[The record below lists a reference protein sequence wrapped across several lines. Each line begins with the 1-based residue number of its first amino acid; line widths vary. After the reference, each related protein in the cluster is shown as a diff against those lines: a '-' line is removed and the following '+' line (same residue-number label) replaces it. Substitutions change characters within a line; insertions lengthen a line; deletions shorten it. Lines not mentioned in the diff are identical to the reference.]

1 MTKEPKG
8 SLPAEIVPEGAFAE
22 QSFLVEKG
30 FGEPSGERLW
40 LFPEEALFLAEK
52 GDISLEKDKE
62 LTPSKAR
69 DFFAEHHPGFLSRYV
84 AYKDLRIRGFVVKSG
99 AKYGADFRVYE
110 KGVKPSRDST
120 REHSKY
126 LLWILGQSDK
136 IEMKTLVGINRVAHS
151 VKKRLILAI
160 VDKEMDVTYI
170 QAARLTL

>member
-1 MTKEPKG
+1 M
-8 SLPAEIVPEGAFAE
+8 
-22 QSFLVEKG
+22 
-30 FGEPSGERLW
+30 SGDRLW

-52 GDISLEKDKE
+52 GDIKLTKEKE
-62 LTPSKAR
+62 MTSAQAR
-69 DFFAEHHPGFLSRYV
+69 DFFAGHHPGFLSRYV
-84 AYKDLRIRGFVVKSG
+84 AYKDLRTRGFVVKSG

-126 LLWILGQSDK
+126 LLWILGQSEK
-136 IEMKTLVGINRVAHS
+136 LEMKTLVGINRVAHS
-151 VKKRLILAI
+151 VKKRLIFAV